1 MARTREFD
9 PDQALDQAMALFWRK
24 GYAATSMDDL
34 VEETDVS
41 RYGLYG
47 VFGNKRELYRKALR
61 RYSEQLGAQFLGD
74 LLKPDASLPQIQ
86 HAFARLTALAS
97 SELGRRG
104 CMLCNTATEVGAH
117 DEEIAKEVR
126 QLYDRVTRVFERA
139 LVNAKRKNQL
149 TQSVDTAGWARQLT
163 GLSQSLAVMAR
174 SRYPVKELGRHVK
187 FSLRLLTKQ

>member
-1 MARTREFD
+1 
-9 PDQALDQAMALFWRK
+9 MALFWRK

-74 LLKPDASLPQIQ
+74 LLKPNASLPQIQ

-163 GLSQSLAVMAR
+163 GLTMSLAVMAR
-174 SRYPVKELGRHVK
+174 SGYAVKELGRQVES
-187 FSLRLLTKQ
+187 SLRLLTKQ